1 MVHELLS
8 VGSENAVTRDL
19 LIAATGLSERALRH
33 LVEKERLSGVPI
45 LTDTERGGYYLPSC
59 PAETERFVKSMRRR
73 GIRVLQVARAVE
85 KTMLEDMG
93 QELIEGWSGEE
104 KAVIP

>member
-8 VGSENAVTRDL
+8 VGQENAVPRNL
-19 LIAATGLSERALRH
+19 LSAATGLSERALRKQ
-33 LVEKERLSGVPI
+33 VERERLSGVPI

-59 PAETERFVKSMRRR
+59 PAETEQFVKSMRRR
-73 GIRVLQVARAVE
+73 GIHVLQVARAVE

-93 QELIEGWSGEE
+93 QEMIGGWGAEE
-104 KAVIP
+104 VVT